1 MADHDD
7 FLKAFELLIGHE
19 GGYSNN
25 PDDPGNWTGGGRG
38 QGQLKGT
45 KFGISAASYPD
56 LDIVNLTLT
65 QAEDI
70 YERDY
75 WMKARC
81 MDLPPRLAF
90 HVFDAAVNNGVGA
103 AVRWL
108 QGAVGIGQDGV
119 YGPQTQAA
127 VARALTND
135 PDDLN
140 IAAEMH
146 AQRLYFMAGLST
158 WQTFGRGWSRRLAK
172 VPLQA
177 AHHWPTATA

>member
-1 MADHDD
+1 MTTHDD

-25 PDDPGNWTGGGRG
+25 PDDPGNWTGGARG

-45 KFGISAASYPD
+45 KFGISAASYPQ

-65 QAEDI
+65 EAEDI

-75 WMKARC
+75 WGKGGC
-81 MDLPPRLAF
+81 PDCPPRLAF

-108 QGAVGIGQDGV
+108 QSAVGAGQDGV
-119 YGPQTQAA
+119 YGPQTKAA
-127 VARALTND
+127 VERAIARD
-135 PDDLN
+135 PDDLD
-140 IAAEMH
+140 IAAEVH
-146 AQRLYFMAGLST
+146 AQRLHFVAGLST
-158 WQTFGRGWSRRLAK
+158 WPTFGRGWSRRLAK

-177 AHHWPTATA
+177 AHHRGAVA

>member
-1 MADHDD
+1 MATHDD

-38 QGQLKGT
+38 QSQLKGT
-45 KFGISAASYPD
+45 KYGVSAASHPN
-56 LDIVNLTLT
+56 LDIEHLTLT
-65 QAEDI
+65 QAEDV
-70 YERDY
+70 YEADY
-75 WMKARC
+75 WAKAGC
-81 MDLPPRLAF
+81 ADLPPRLAF

-108 QGAVGIGQDGV
+108 QSAVGATQDGV
-119 YGPQTQAA
+119 HGPQTKAA
-127 VARALTND
+127 VESAIARD
-135 PDDLN
+135 PGDLD
-140 IAAEMH
+140 IAAEVH
-146 AQRLYFMAGLST
+146 AQRLHFMAGLST

-172 VPLQA
+172 IPLQA